1 MSGCV
6 RIKLKRDL
14 VIDMWFVAELKIQLH
29 ICCLHLKIQ
38 TIH

>member
-14 VIDMWFVAELKIQLH
+14 VRL
-29 ICCLHLKIQ
+29 ICGS
-38 TIH
+38 